1 MKIII
6 AGAGEVGTHLAKMLS
21 QEKQDIILMDPN
33 EERLNFTN
41 SSMEILPMVGNPTS
55 IRDLEEAGIRKAD
68 LFVSVTPEET
78 TNVAA
83 SILASKLGAHK
94 TLARINNYEYLLPK
108 NKELFEKMGIDSMI
122 YPEMLAAKEIVTAVR
137 RPWTRQYW
145 ELFGGALILI
155 GVKVRDNSRL
165 VNKHLSELLN
175 EQKLYH
181 IVAIKR
187 QNETIIPRGTDRI
200 ESGDIVF
207 FTTTKSHIE
216 DVRLHAG
223 KRDPEVKKVII
234 MGGSRIAIR
243 TCQYLPNNIRV
254 KVIETNKEKSH
265 RIAEVVPG
273 NVLIINGDGRDTD
286 LLMQEGI
293 KDAQA
298 FIALTDNSSTNIL
311 ACLAAKRAGVF
322 KTIAKIENIDY
333 IPLAESMDIGSVI
346 NKTTSL
352 IKKKLVPPSHIYQF
366 LLDADVSNVKCLTFA
381 NADVAELVARPD
393 SKITRKQVKDLNL
406 PKDLTLGG
414 LIRDGEPM
422 MIKGDTH
429 IQAYDHVVVFCLDTA
444 MRKLEDYFN

>member
-216 DVRLHAG
+216 DIIMTFFTSG

-311 ACLAAKRAGVF
+311 AAKRAGVF

-346 NKTTSL
+346 NKKL
-352 IKKKLVPPSHIYQF
+352 IAASHIYQF

>member
-298 FIALTDNSSTNIL
+298 FVALTFIALTDNSSTNIL

-346 NKTTSL
+346 NKKL
-352 IKKKLVPPSHIYQF
+352 IAASHIYQF

>member
-55 IRDLEEAGIRKAD
+55 IRDLEEAGISKAD

-122 YPEMLAAKEIVTAVR
+122 YPEMLAAKEIVTAVK

-243 TCQYLPNNIRV
+243 TSQYLPNNIRV

-298 FIALTDNSSTNIL
+298 FIA
-311 ACLAAKRAGVF
+311 KRAGVF

-346 NKTTSL
+346 NKKL
-352 IKKKLVPPSHIYQF
+352 IAASHIYQF